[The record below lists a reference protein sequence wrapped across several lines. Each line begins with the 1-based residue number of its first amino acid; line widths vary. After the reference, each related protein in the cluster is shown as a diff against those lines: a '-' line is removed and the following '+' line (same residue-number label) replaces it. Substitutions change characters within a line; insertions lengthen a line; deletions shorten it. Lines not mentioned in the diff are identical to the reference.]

1 MDHREH
7 TERLKTK
14 KAVFRAHG
22 VPPSQM
28 HPTALQS
35 GRQLSTQL
43 GTAGGAGC
51 GLPSGSLPAACTAA
65 LWTGVYNS
73 SPSESHTES
82 VQPRKLRPRS
92 SKVFR
97 CLAPTTCLHNLRGWG
112 LHNLLSI
119 IWEVCGSPDL
129 TPVGPNLESGAS
141 FLDNT
146 L

>member
-7 TERLKTK
+7 TQRFKIKK
-14 KAVFRAHG
+14 KAVF
-22 VPPSQM
+22 SQM
-28 HPTALQS
+28 HPTALHS
-35 GRQLSTQL
+35 SRQLSTQL
-43 GTAGGAGC
+43 GTAGGADC

-65 LWTGVYNS
+65 LWMGAFNS

-82 VQPRKLRPRS
+82 VQPRQLRPRP

-97 CLAPTTCLHNLRGWG
+97 CLAPTMYPHNLRGRG
-112 LHNLLSI
+112 LRNLLSI
-119 IWEVCGSPDL
+119 AREVHGSPDL
-129 TPVGPNLESGAS
+129 TPVDPNLESGAS